1 MDIQDI
7 AKKFAL
13 IGLPLLG
20 AALPIPGGMALGT
33 ALAASLGCP
42 NGTPEELLSHL
53 TANPEQ
59 IEKAREFELE
69 NRKEILLATM
79 THELDTYRAEASDR
93 DSARKRDVESTDG
106 TNRTLAYIII
116 GAFIA
121 MAGATLMGWAKA
133 DSVMAGTVIGYLS
146 AKAEQ
151 VIAFYFGS
159 TFGSQRKTELLSQAQ
174 PIGVK

>member
-7 AKKFAL
+7 ARKFAE

-59 IEKAREFELE
+59 IEKAREFEVN
-69 NRKEILLATM
+69 NRKEILFATM
-79 THELDTYRAEASDR
+79 SHELETYRTETADR
-93 DSARKRDVESTDG
+93 DSARKRDVDSKDG
-106 TNRTLAYIII
+106 TNRTLAYIVI
-116 GAFIA
+116 GSFIA
-121 MAGATLMGWAKA
+121 MTAATLMGWAKA
-133 DSVMAGTVIGYLS
+133 DSVMAGTLIGYLS

-159 TFGSQRKTELLSQAQ
+159 TSGSQRKTELLSQAQ